1 MGDPPSGL
9 VSGLQ
14 VMLHVNCQSGFPR
27 GEAGE
32 GSRLPDLLGLLVGAR
47 AFALKKFCPSSV
59 GVCDPRGPVLGQLR
73 GPSGT
78 ESVTLSGTAPGW
90 EPPDDPDT
98 GSECSHPEV
107 SPSPRFVAAKTQTNQ
122 SGKKAPA
129 SVVRCA
135 TLLHRT
141 PPATQTQTFRTPNS
155 GSPASKATAG
165 TSGLCYSHTSSTPA
179 LLPTCHSCARGHC
192 SLARTRVEPPWL
204 SGTHL
209 GPGFASDGLCDHGK
223 PPNLSESRFSYPQS
237 EGCTRGF
244 CKPIFF
250 FFKQETVFSPSHGLG
265 V

>member
-1 MGDPPSGL
+1 MDQEEVLTLEHGVLWPKRPL
-9 VSGLQ
+9 ARLT
-14 VMLHVNCQSGFPR
+14 PR
-27 GEAGE
+27 AT
-32 GSRLPDLLGLLVGAR
+32 
-47 AFALKKFCPSSV
+47 
-59 GVCDPRGPVLGQLR
+59 
-73 GPSGT
+73 GT

-165 TSGLCYSHTSSTPA
+165 TDGLCYAHISSTPHPA
-179 LLPTCHSCARGHC
+179 PTCHSCAWGHC
-192 SLARTRVEPPWL
+192 SLARA
-204 SGTHL
+204 SG
-209 GPGFASDGLCDHGK
+209 GPVVLWDRSGCRLC
-223 PPNLSESRFSYPQS
+223 R
-237 EGCTRGF
+237 
-244 CKPIFF
+244 
-250 FFKQETVFSPSHGLG
+250 
-265 V
+265 